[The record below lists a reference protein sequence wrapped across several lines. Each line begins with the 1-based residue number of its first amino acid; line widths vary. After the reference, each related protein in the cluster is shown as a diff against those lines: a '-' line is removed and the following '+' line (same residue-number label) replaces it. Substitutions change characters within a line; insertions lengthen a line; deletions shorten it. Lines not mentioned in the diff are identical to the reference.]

1 MKKLIIFIIIA
12 LMITSFPT
20 YANYELK
27 TNYPKYVNAIEL
39 NELNNLINFCE
50 RHMQYAEDLTE
61 AALNLGYET
70 SHPVVELGR
79 SEYEMASRYYNLY
92 KYKYKLWENKWIEYP
107 VATEIWTHLKSFGY
121 SDVVCAGIL
130 GNIMAETGANTLDI
144 QYWLYSKDNV
154 YYGICQWNTSYYKE
168 VKDLGL
174 KEQLDFLI
182 NRIVYE
188 IDTFGYTY
196 AEGFRYKDFVKLNSY
211 EETTTV
217 FAKCFERCSPRT
229 YQTRINNAKIAY
241 EYFVD

>member
-1 MKKLIIFIIIA
+1 MKKLIIFIITA

-27 TNYPKYVNAIEL
+27 TNYPKYVNTIEL

-130 GNIMAETGANTLDI
+130 GNIMAETGGHTMNI
-144 QYWLYSKDNV
+144 QPKIWNSSGG
-154 YYGICQWNTSYYKE
+154 YYGICQWSLEYNPQLNGVDLTTQLEHLVSSMEYEFNTFGKNYKSDF
-168 VKDLGL
+168 KYA
-174 KEQLDFLI
+174 DFLQLT
-182 NRIVYE
+182 
-188 IDTFGYTY
+188 DTKE
-196 AEGFRYKDFVKLNSY
+196 AALA
-211 EETTTV
+211 
-217 FAKCFERCSPRT
+217 FAKCYERCSSST
-229 YQTRINNAKIAY
+229 YSKRQKNAIKVY
-241 EYFVD
+241 EYFTS